1 MEKNSE
7 EIAIIPKGDLWLNC
21 PCLRDQ
27 VTNMQIINTGNR
39 PLAWQL
45 SSNHDE
51 RYQFM
56 PSRGSLLVNG
66 SVKVC
71 ITVKAFPLEAEELE
85 LIDDEI
91 IVHWVEDREQHA
103 KFNPK
108 LFDNANANLKQINT
122 ILPDWRLN
130 ERCVVECREMLLTRQ
145 TIRVNKRNSCHAFQ
159 RARPHRQPMM
169 IKPKSSRPAP
179 IVFLFICL
187 FVFFLY
193 FPFTTFAFTVES
205 ENHFHSQLTNALCL
219 GTERGDADGRHGSI
233 LLNLNNQRAK
243 QQIQTGSPTQPN
255 NWRRYA
261 REQPEN
267 ENAFKSIAAKFVPA
281 PQTTETTAYHSANQ
295 IQLVTVTSSVAISN
309 SIGDHFNHLQKSL
322 IIESLTGL
330 RISLVMSS
338 SDLIV
343 NIKQRIADLQGVAT
357 ASQCLIFNGQELNDL
372 QTLDSA
378 GILNGS
384 FIRLV
389 LRSRS
394 GPMSI
399 VAISRS
405 PTANSALCTNT
416 PKNGNTKEKS
426 EVDKPEVTKRLM
438 FKPGT
443 FLEDEEDAPC
453 SYLNSEHKK
462 DSGRSTQDS
471 TRTIE
476 RIRVLRSV
484 MDRMRLQ
491 RMHKRTQ
498 AMTAAESVKPAF
510 SWQGVNRP
518 LYLRAALNPDDTSA
532 KESSAGET
540 EFEEGSEF
548 FGIGEKLPSSRLPL
562 RFKTGE
568 GKRSYM
574 NSGARFLRSNFS
586 DGSLYSSC
594 SENEQD
600 SSQPSS
606 TYFKLS
612 KSTADRGDQV
622 YYKSRGT
629 AAYNRKCGRCCSD
642 DGRCCEY
649 NVELPRTSNYWVRTP
664 NAVHKYTKD
673 EADDLDDAA
682 SDPSDFS
689 SDMVVAHVY
698 RRCKVRRRV
707 HSSKPSHKRA
717 EEPTSEELLEHG
729 NEESSGNSSNFIDCR
744 LMVHLRT
751 KALRSAASSGGKDSS
766 PCDSSSDEMDSL
778 YSERFLNGVCSA
790 LERSRLTPF
799 RKYNTA
805 DGSVTASTSTGV
817 SNVVRTRKLP
827 QSSQSQQPQCRCGK
841 TLCGRHKSAK
851 LHHCMDSRVVAE
863 ARHYP
868 VDTQADRSSDSDL
881 VPHKATLQPALR
893 RISLSTLN
901 GLPWPGKMTSLMQR
915 MVRRLSCCACGKVEK
930 HIDRHYINN
939 WHTCNCNGSI
949 AVYIFYHQRQ
959 VRSSVAR
966 SWIQLAVFTKANIFT
981 WTILKLSVDI
991 FKFSNFMYQG

>member
-1 MEKNSE
+1 LK
-7 EIAIIPKGDLWLNC
+7 IC
-21 PCLRDQ
+21 Q
-27 VTNMQIINTGNR
+27 
-39 PLAWQL
+39 PLK
-45 SSNHDE
+45 
-51 RYQFM
+51 
-56 PSRGSLLVNG
+56 P
-66 SVKVC
+66 
-71 ITVKAFPLEAEELE
+71 
-85 LIDDEI
+85 
-91 IVHWVEDREQHA
+91 
-103 KFNPK
+103 
-108 LFDNANANLKQINT
+108 AN
-122 ILPDWRLN
+122 
-130 ERCVVECREMLLTRQ
+130 Q

-159 RARPHRQPMM
+159 RARPHRQPM
-169 IKPKSSRPAP
+169 IKPNSSSTP
-179 IVFLFICL
+179 
-187 FVFFLY
+187 
-193 FPFTTFAFTVES
+193 TD
-205 ENHFHSQLTNALCL
+205 ALCL
-219 GTERGDADGRHGSI
+219 GTDQGDVDGRHGSI

-243 QQIQTGSPTQPN
+243 QQIQTGGPTRPN
-255 NWRRYA
+255 SWRRYA

-309 SIGDHFNHLQKSL
+309 SIGDHLTTLQKGVQIKNNKVLHKSL

-330 RISLVMSS
+330 RISLIMSS

-343 NIKQRIADLQGVAT
+343 NIKQRIAELHGVAT
-357 ASQCLIFNGQELNDL
+357 ASQCLIFNGQELDDL
-372 QTLDSA
+372 QTLGSA

-399 VAISRS
+399 VAIPPS
-405 PTANSALCTNT
+405 PTAKSALCTNT
-416 PKNGNTKEKS
+416 PKNGNTKDQS

-462 DSGRSTQDS
+462 DSGRSSQDS

-518 LYLRAALNPDDTSA
+518 LYLRAALNPEDTSA

-600 SSQPSS
+600 SSQPCS

-612 KSTADRGDQV
+612 KSTAARGDQV

-649 NVELPRTSNYWVRTP
+649 NVELPRTSNCWMRTP
-664 NAVHKYTKD
+664 NSVHIHTED

-790 LERSRLTPF
+790 LERSRLTPS
-799 RKYNTA
+799 RKYITA

-827 QSSQSQQPQCRCGK
+827 QSSQSQQRCHMCGCRLTISSAAQCRCGK

-881 VPHKATLQPALR
+881 VPHKTTLQPALR

-930 HIDRHYINN
+930 RDQIALAPKSVSLIN
-939 WHTCNCNGSI
+939 
-949 AVYIFYHQRQ
+949 
-959 VRSSVAR
+959 RSP
-966 SWIQLAVFTKANIFT
+966 WQI
-981 WTILKLSVDI
+981 
-991 FKFSNFMYQG
+991 

>member
-1 MEKNSE
+1 
-7 EIAIIPKGDLWLNC
+7 
-21 PCLRDQ
+21 
-27 VTNMQIINTGNR
+27 
-39 PLAWQL
+39 
-45 SSNHDE
+45 
-51 RYQFM
+51 
-56 PSRGSLLVNG
+56 
-66 SVKVC
+66 
-71 ITVKAFPLEAEELE
+71 
-85 LIDDEI
+85 
-91 IVHWVEDREQHA
+91 
-103 KFNPK
+103 
-108 LFDNANANLKQINT
+108 
-122 ILPDWRLN
+122 
-130 ERCVVECREMLLTRQ
+130 
-145 TIRVNKRNSCHAFQ
+145 
-159 RARPHRQPMM
+159 M
-169 IKPKSSRPAP
+169 IKPNSSSTP
-179 IVFLFICL
+179 ID
-187 FVFFLY
+187 
-193 FPFTTFAFTVES
+193 
-205 ENHFHSQLTNALCL
+205 ALCL
-219 GTERGDADGRHGSI
+219 GTDQGDADGRHRSI

-243 QQIQTGSPTQPN
+243 QQIQTSGPTRPN
-255 NWRRYA
+255 SWRRYA

-309 SIGDHFNHLQKSL
+309 SIGDHLTTLQKGVQIKNNKVLHKSL

-330 RISLVMSS
+330 RISLIMSS

-343 NIKQRIADLQGVAT
+343 NIKQRIAELHGVAT
-357 ASQCLIFNGQELNDL
+357 ASQCLIFNGQELDDL
-372 QTLDSA
+372 QTLGSA

-399 VAISRS
+399 VAIPPS
-405 PTANSALCTNT
+405 PTAKSALCTNT
-416 PKNGNTKEKS
+416 PKNGNTKDQS

-476 RIRVLRSV
+476 P
-484 MDRMRLQ
+484 
-491 RMHKRTQ
+491 T
-498 AMTAAESVKPAF
+498 ESVKPTF

-518 LYLRAALNPDDTSA
+518 LYLRAALNPEDTSA

-540 EFEEGSEF
+540 EFEE
-548 FGIGEKLPSSRLPL
+548 
-562 RFKTGE
+562 GE

-600 SSQPSS
+600 SSQPCS

-612 KSTADRGDQV
+612 KSTAARGDQV

-649 NVELPRTSNYWVRTP
+649 NVELPRTSNCWMRTP
-664 NAVHKYTKD
+664 NPVHIHTED

-790 LERSRLTPF
+790 LERSRLTPS
-799 RKYNTA
+799 RKYITA

-827 QSSQSQQPQCRCGK
+827 QSSQSQQRCHMCGCRLTISSAAQCRCGK

-881 VPHKATLQPALR
+881 VPHKV
-893 RISLSTLN
+893 S
-901 GLPWPGKMTSLMQR
+901 
-915 MVRRLSCCACGKVEK
+915 
-930 HIDRHYINN
+930 
-939 WHTCNCNGSI
+939 
-949 AVYIFYHQRQ
+949 
-959 VRSSVAR
+959 
-966 SWIQLAVFTKANIFT
+966 
-981 WTILKLSVDI
+981 
-991 FKFSNFMYQG
+991 

>member
-1 MEKNSE
+1 M
-7 EIAIIPKGDLWLNC
+7 
-21 PCLRDQ
+21 
-27 VTNMQIINTGNR
+27 
-39 PLAWQL
+39 
-45 SSNHDE
+45 
-51 RYQFM
+51 
-56 PSRGSLLVNG
+56 
-66 SVKVC
+66 
-71 ITVKAFPLEAEELE
+71 
-85 LIDDEI
+85 
-91 IVHWVEDREQHA
+91 DR
-103 KFNPK
+103 N
-108 LFDNANANLKQINT
+108 
-122 ILPDWRLN
+122 
-130 ERCVVECREMLLTRQ
+130 
-145 TIRVNKRNSCHAFQ
+145 
-159 RARPHRQPMM
+159 
-169 IKPKSSRPAP
+169 
-179 IVFLFICL
+179 
-187 FVFFLY
+187 
-193 FPFTTFAFTVES
+193 
-205 ENHFHSQLTNALCL
+205 
-219 GTERGDADGRHGSI
+219 
-233 LLNLNNQRAK
+233 
-243 QQIQTGSPTQPN
+243 
-255 NWRRYA
+255 
-261 REQPEN
+261 
-267 ENAFKSIAAKFVPA
+267 
-281 PQTTETTAYHSANQ
+281 
-295 IQLVTVTSSVAISN
+295 
-309 SIGDHFNHLQKSL
+309 L

-343 NIKQRIADLQGVAT
+343 NIKQRIAELQGVAT

-453 SYLNSEHKK
+453 SYLNPEHKK

-498 AMTAAESVKPAF
+498 AMSESVKPAF
-510 SWQGVNRP
+510 SWQG
-518 LYLRAALNPDDTSA
+518 
-532 KESSAGET
+532 T

-568 GKRSYM
+568 GKRS
-574 NSGARFLRSNFS
+574 
-586 DGSLYSSC
+586 C

-612 KSTADRGDQV
+612 KSTVDRGDQV

-629 AAYNRKCGRCCSD
+629 VTYNRKCGRCCSD

-664 NAVHKYTKD
+664 NPIHKHTKD

-790 LERSRLTPF
+790 LERSRLTPS
-799 RKYNTA
+799 RKYITA

-827 QSSQSQQPQCRCGK
+827 QSSQSQQRCHMCGCRLTISSAAQCRCGK

-893 RISLSTLN
+893 RISLSILN
-901 GLPWPGKMTSLMQR
+901 GLPCPGKMTSLMQR

-930 HIDRHYINN
+930 RDQIALAPKSVSLMNRSPWIMNRTTRTDTDRRYINN

-949 AVYIFYHQRQ
+949 AVHIFYYQRQ

-966 SWIQLAVFTKANIFT
+966 SWIQLAVLTKANIFT